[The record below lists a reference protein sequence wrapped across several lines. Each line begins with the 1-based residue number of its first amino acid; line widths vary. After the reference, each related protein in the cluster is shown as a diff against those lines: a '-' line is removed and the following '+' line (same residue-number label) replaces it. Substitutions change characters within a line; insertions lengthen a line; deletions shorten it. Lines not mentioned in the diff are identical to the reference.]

1 MHQLL
6 RIRPR
11 PGQSRPDFLLEL
23 AELNRLRGIS
33 ELCRVLRTDYIT
45 LATLP
50 LPMLSAALRGRL
62 KLQRNATSRHHRQ
75 LRRLG
80 LETHKRMCPLCS
92 KDGLLA
98 KSHFSRPLELLCRQH
113 DVLLIDCC
121 PNCDNEITNKQNFS
135 GICEICL
142 CSLSSGSAVATPDW
156 VHSFLRLFSPKVFW
170 EGSPAIL
177 EVEYATAQLLL
188 WQRTPGK
195 LLQPWLGKGD
205 LPMIKEV
212 INDWPDAYLKAVQ
225 HALESG
231 NSTLVESH
239 LAGGSSAAAQFL
251 AIVGADLSNHKRHKT
266 QYQQRLQASYPK
278 IQKIVVAAC
287 SRKAHRS
294 QRKIILPLESSF
306 YKLLCTGFIYR
317 PENVMLRA
325 TPLEL
330 AEELI
335 AISDELRA
343 IACRKAPCRPT
354 TNISTLLRLSHRRPI
369 SKCPPGCEAC
379 TRVPQNSSATRA
391 GMHEALGCWV
401 AAFVKSILLGDTVC
415 YGTGSQRGLFDGL
428 SIPKSV
434 VHVFF
439 GPLKAACKVSH

>member
-1 MHQLL
+1 MLQLL

-33 ELCRVLRTDYIT
+33 ELCRVLQTDYIT

-62 KLQRNATSRHHRQ
+62 KLQRNANSRHHRQ
-75 LRRLG
+75 LKKLG

-98 KSHFSRPLELLCRQH
+98 KSHFSRPLELLCHQH
-113 DVLLIDCC
+113 DTLLIDCC
-121 PNCDNEITNKQNFS
+121 PKCDNEITNKQNFS

-142 CSLSSGSAVATPDW
+142 CSLSSDFADATPDW

-205 LPMIKEV
+205 LPMIKEIV
-212 INDWPDAYLKAVQ
+212 TDWPDKYLKAIQ

-231 NSTLVESH
+231 NSALVESH
-239 LAGGSSAAAQFL
+239 LVGGSPAATQLL
-251 AIVGADLSNHKRHKT
+251 AVVGMDLSNEKSHQT
-266 QYQQRLQASYPK
+266 QYQQRLQATYQK
-278 IQKIVVAAC
+278 IQKIVVIVYN
-287 SRKAHRS
+287 RKAHLS
-294 QRKIILPLESSF
+294 QRKIILPVENSF
-306 YKLLCTGFIYR
+306 YRLLCTGFIYR
-317 PENVMLRA
+317 PGNVMLRA

-335 AISDELRA
+335 AISEELRA
-343 IACRKAPCRPT
+343 IACRKVPPRPT

-379 TRVPQNSSATRA
+379 PGVLQNSSTARA
-391 GMHEALGCWV
+391 GLHEALGCWV
-401 AAFVKSILLGDTVC
+401 AAFVKSILLGNTVC
-415 YGTGSQRGLFDGL
+415 YSTGSQRGLFDGL
-428 SIPKSV
+428 SIPKSL